1 MGEAKSDWWSR
12 DDLHYRDGRLLFAGR
27 DLGELAARF
36 KGPVFFYSLKRVEA
50 NLRRLAAALADGG
63 LEGCIHYAMKA
74 NRFMP
79 LLARMKGSGLC
90 GIDACSPGEVVWALQ
105 CGFEAAD
112 LSYTNTSVSDDD
124 LETLV
129 RHPEM
134 WLNLDSLSSIRRLGE
149 RAPGRTIGLRV
160 NPALGVGYGDNE
172 LLRYSKSGATT
183 KFGIYQEQFDEA
195 LETAARYGLQ
205 VKGIHF
211 HTGCGYL
218 SSQLPL
224 WGEILER
231 CRGFLDRLDEPQV
244 VNLGGGLGVPHQ
256 PGDEPLELARWSGE
270 IRRVFGGRGLRV
282 WVEPGDY
289 VVKDAGVLVLQA
301 NTVERK
307 RETLFIG
314 VDGGFNLAIEPAF
327 YHLPCAPLPCR
338 VREGE
343 PVVATIA
350 GNINEALDLWAKNAR
365 LTPVEEGDRIAFIN
379 AGGYASAM
387 SSNHC
392 VRGRF
397 SEFLLD

>member
-1 MGEAKSDWWSR
+1 MSGEWWSR
-12 DDLHYRDGRLLFAGR
+12 DDLHYRDGRLLLAGR
-27 DLGELAARF
+27 NLGELAARLR
-36 KGPVFFYSLKRVEA
+36 GPVFFYSAERVLA
-50 NLRRLAAALADGG
+50 NLRRLANALAGTG
-63 LEGCIHYAMKA
+63 LDARIHYAMKA

-79 LLARMKGSGLC
+79 LLARMKASGLC
-90 GIDACSPGEVVWALQ
+90 GIDACSPGEVEWALQ
-105 CGFEAAD
+105 CGFEAGD
-112 LSYTNTSVSDDD
+112 ISYTNTSVSNDD
-124 LETLV
+124 LDTLV

-134 WLNLDSLSSIRRLGE
+134 WINLDSLSSIRRYGE
-149 RAPGRTIGLRV
+149 RAPGRAIGLRI

-172 LLRYSKSGATT
+172 LLRYSTPGATT
-183 KFGIYQEQFDEA
+183 KFGIYREQFEEA

-231 CRGFLDRLDEPQV
+231 CRDFLDRLDRPQL

-256 PGDEPLELARWSGE
+256 AGDEPLDLARWSGE
-270 IRRVFGGRGLRV
+270 IRRVFGDRGVRV
-282 WVEPGDY
+282 LVEPGDY

-301 NTVERK
+301 NTVEDK
-307 RETLFIG
+307 RDTLFVG

-327 YHLPCAPLPCR
+327 YHLPCAPLPCLAR
-338 VREGE
+338 PGE

-350 GNINEALDLWAKNAR
+350 GNINEALDLWARNVR

-397 SEFLLD
+397 SEFLLG